1 MKFQTT
7 RKAIKAIYGT
17 ILEVGYCDLC
27 HLLRYRDADAY
38 TCGVYGWNADIYIFD
53 KITIVTGYRPFGNYS
68 NYDLVREYDEKAYK
82 IARDYKNI
90 DWETRKNDVNKLLD
104 EFVNKVY
111 ELATAK

>member
-1 MKFQTT
+1 MKFKTT
-7 RKAIKAIYGT
+7 RKAIKANYGT

-38 TCGVYGWNADIYIFD
+38 TCGVYGWNADIYDFG
-53 KITIVTGYRPFGNYS
+53 KVVIVTGYRPFGNYS
-68 NYDLVREYDEKAYK
+68 NYDLVREYELKARK
-82 IARDYKNI
+82 ITDDWDI
-90 DWETRKNDVNKLLD
+90 DWETSKNEVNKLLD

>member
-1 MKFQTT
+1 MKFKTT
-7 RKAIKAIYGT
+7 RKAIKANSRI
-17 ILEVGYCDLC
+17 ILKVGYCDLQS
-27 HLLRYRDADAY
+27 LLYFKEAEAY
-38 TCGVYGWNADIYIFD
+38 TCGVYGWNADIHMFGNV
-53 KITIVTGYRPFGNYS
+53 TVVTGYRPFGNYS

-90 DWETRKNDVNKLLD
+90 DWETRKNEVSKLLD

>member
-1 MKFQTT
+1 MKFKTT
-7 RKAIKAIYGT
+7 RKAVKENSGI
-17 ILEVGYCDLC
+17 ILKVGYYDLQS
-27 HLLRYRDADAY
+27 LLYFRDADAY
-38 TCGVYGWNADIYIFD
+38 TCGVYGWNSDVYDFG
-53 KITIVTGYRPFGNYS
+53 KVVIVTGYRPFGNYS

-90 DWETRKNDVNKLLD
+90 DWETRSEAVNKLLD

>member
-1 MKFQTT
+1 MKFKTT
-7 RKAIKAIYGT
+7 RKAIKENSRI

-38 TCGVYGWNADIYIFD
+38 TCGVYGWNADIHMFGNV
-53 KITIVTGYRPFGNYS
+53 TVVTGYRPFGNYS
-68 NYDLVREYDEKAYK
+68 NYDLVEEYEQKADK
-82 IARDYKNI
+82 IATDYQV
-90 DWETRKNDVNKLLD
+90 DWETRKNEVSKLLD

>member
-7 RKAIKAIYGT
+7 RKAVKENYGV

-68 NYDLVREYDEKAYK
+68 NYDLVEEYEQEADK
-82 IARDYKNI
+82 IAEDYQV
-90 DWETRKNDVNKLLD
+90 DWETRKNEVNELLD
-104 EFVNKVY
+104 EFVDKVY
-111 ELATAK
+111 KLATAK